1 MKVSAK
7 QRIMYVAG
15 DLLACEAAT
24 LLFNFVRHLR
34 IHNGG
39 DIGFAQWSADP
50 YVELSY
56 LAFPAVMLA
65 IFALLGFYNDPLY
78 KSRYE
83 LATNAALCSA
93 LGSLVIYFA
102 IMVNDN
108 FNERSL
114 HYSLLLALWMAF
126 FVMVTLL
133 RAAVRSLL
141 RKRAVDGA
149 DTYNVIVVGPVA
161 EADAYAARLEKN
173 NSRMGYRVVGIVDS
187 VSTTEVVP
195 TIYPLI
201 SSENLV
207 QAIDSR
213 NVKSFVI
220 LATRDDRDRS
230 IDTINRLI
238 PFGITILLPF
248 DFYNIVTSRPR
259 LSNIVGEPLVDIT
272 TPGLS
277 HAAANLKRI
286 GDIIVASLAL
296 IALIPV
302 GLIIALLIRRDSAG
316 PVFYRQRRVG
326 LHRKEFSIIKF
337 RSMIVEA
344 EVDGP
349 ALSSDHD
356 SRVTRVGRFLRR
368 YRLDEL
374 PQFWNVLCGV
384 MSLVGPRPERAY
396 YLEHLLKAEPAACTI
411 HNVRPG
417 LTSLGMVKYGYASSI
432 EQLAE
437 RLCFDLLYIENI
449 SFSLDLRILFH
460 TVNTVISGKGI

>member
-1 MKVSAK
+1 M
-7 QRIMYVAG
+7 
-15 DLLACEAAT
+15 
-24 LLFNFVRHLR
+24 
-34 IHNGG
+34 
-39 DIGFAQWSADP
+39 
-50 YVELSY
+50 
-56 LAFPAVMLA
+56 
-65 IFALLGFYNDPLY
+65 
-78 KSRYE
+78 
-83 LATNAALCSA
+83 
-93 LGSLVIYFA
+93 
-102 IMVNDN
+102 
-108 FNERSL
+108 
-114 HYSLLLALWMAF
+114 
-126 FVMVTLL
+126 
-133 RAAVRSLL
+133 
-141 RKRAVDGA
+141 
-149 DTYNVIVVGPVA
+149 
-161 EADAYAARLEKN
+161 
-173 NSRMGYRVVGIVDS
+173 
-187 VSTTEVVP
+187 
-195 TIYPLI
+195 
-201 SSENLV
+201 
-207 QAIDSR
+207 
-213 NVKSFVI
+213 
-220 LATRDDRDRS
+220 
-230 IDTINRLI
+230 
-238 PFGITILLPF
+238 
-248 DFYNIVTSRPR
+248 
-259 LSNIVGEPLVDIT
+259 
-272 TPGLS
+272 
-277 HAAANLKRI
+277 
-286 GDIIVASLAL
+286 

-374 PQFWNVLCGV
+374 PQFWNVLCGD

-432 EQLAE
+432 EQMAE